1 MDKKKLTLICVA
13 IAGLIFL
20 PAVVLNKPLCGLI
33 AAFFDWLPLFTGW
46 MRFSETHEVPVLHIT
61 LTTIAYIFFV
71 VWLFVPHS
79 NFARLAFVM
88 IWFLAVL
95 SGKYIN

>member
-20 PAVVLNKPLCGLI
+20 PATILNKPLYGLI

-46 MRFSETHEVPVLHIT
+46 MRFSETHRVPVLHIT
-61 LTTIAYIFFV
+61 LTTIAYIFFII
-71 VWLFVPHS
+71 WLFVPYS
-79 NFARLAFVM
+79 NFARFSFIM

-95 SGKYIN
+95 SGGDIN